1 MSRKEHS
8 FLSTLLKSQIF
19 IPSEI
24 EKIGGN
30 EIRFNKYFTQN
41 SQNTPI
47 YSIPYFK
54 IEV

>member
-30 EIRFNKYFTQN
+30 EIRFNNFLIKLSKY
-41 SQNTPI
+41 
-47 YSIPYFK
+47 PYMFNHLF
-54 IEV
+54 

>member
-19 IPSEI
+19 IPPEI

-30 EIRFNKYFTQN
+30 EIRFNKFFTQ
-41 SQNTPI
+41 TP
-47 YSIPYFK
+47 K
-54 IEV
+54 ILLYTQSLILK